1 MTRGPALDAEALL
14 DLPLFSGLTAAELA
28 GLEAHLATEQH
39 PRGTN
44 LFRRG
49 DFGDALYVVISG
61 QVALELRSGP
71 NAEVLAL
78 CAPGDWFGELA
89 LLTSGPRTADARV
102 TVDATLLRVSRAGW
116 TELSLRAPNLFARLC
131 ERLSR
136 QLRAASEPPRPVRR
150 AVIHLGNGACG
161 DASWVGGLARSLSRQ
176 FPTREVHLLG
186 SEGQSADMLS
196 LESALARLP
205 SPEAV
210 ILLAGAEAER
220 LADRRLQRRGPCEWT
235 LEPGRGKRPREIIRG
250 RSPEETLDRVARH
263 LAGGTI
269 GVALGAGGAYGFAH
283 LGVLRVLER
292 AGVPIDY
299 VGGASMGAIV
309 GSALAAGVPV
319 ERLIAFAGSVGAR
332 FRGLV
337 IRDLALRGPALLR
350 GTAVMRML
358 AELEEVRDATFE
370 SLMLPFV
377 AIAMDVRSGEEVLLD
392 TGPVLEGIRPS
403 FAIPGIFPSC
413 TLGKHEMVDGAMV
426 NPVPV
431 DRVRDLGA
439 DFVIAAQPI
448 PSLHP
453 VAVDPVGSLLGRA
466 RWIADFL
473 PLRPLRRG
481 IETLDVS
488 IRSYQA
494 LWHRLATVTALGA
507 DAVVDPDLHE
517 YWFLQFGDA
526 TPIIAAGERAAE
538 AALRQIR
545 TALAER
551 LGLDTANAAIA
562 PR

>member
-1 MTRGPALDAEALL
+1 MTRGPALDAKALL
-14 DLPLFSGLTAAELA
+14 DHPLFSGLTAAELA

-39 PRGTN
+39 PRGTY

-71 NAEVLAL
+71 NTEVLAL

-102 TVDATLLRVSRAGW
+102 TVDATLLRVSRAG
-116 TELSLRAPNLFARLC
+116 R
-131 ERLSR
+131 
-136 QLRAASEPPRPVRR
+136 
-150 AVIHLGNGACG
+150 G
-161 DASWVGGLARSLSRQ
+161 
-176 FPTREVHLLG
+176 
-186 SEGQSADMLS
+186 
-196 LESALARLP
+196 
-205 SPEAV
+205 
-210 ILLAGAEAER
+210 
-220 LADRRLQRRGPCEWT
+220 RGPCEWA
-235 LEPGRGKRPREIIRG
+235 LGRGRGKRPRGIIRG
-250 RSPEETLDRVARH
+250 RAPGETLDRVARP

-292 AGVPIDY
+292 AGIPIDY

-309 GSALAAGVPV
+309 GSALAARVPV

-337 IRDLALRGPALLR
+337 IRDLDLRGPALLR
-350 GTAVMRML
+350 GTAVMRLL

-370 SLMLPFV
+370 SLILPFV

-453 VAVDPVGSLLGRA
+453 VAADPVGSLLGPA

-473 PLRPLRRG
+473 PLRPLLRG
-481 IETLDVS
+481 IQALDVS

-494 LWHRLATVTALGA
+494 PWHRLATGTAPRG
-507 DAVVDPDLHE
+507 
-517 YWFLQFGDA
+517 
-526 TPIIAAGERAAE
+526 RAA
-538 AALRQIR
+538 R
-545 TALAER
+545 
-551 LGLDTANAAIA
+551 A
-562 PR
+562 PPPPQH